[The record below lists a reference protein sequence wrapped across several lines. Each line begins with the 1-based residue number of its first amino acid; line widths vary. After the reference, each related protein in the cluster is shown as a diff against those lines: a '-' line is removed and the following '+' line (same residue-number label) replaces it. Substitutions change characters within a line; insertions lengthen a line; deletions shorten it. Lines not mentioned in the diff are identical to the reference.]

1 MRKIFLSAGHTNVK
15 GKDRGAAANGVT
27 EGDLTVE
34 LRDLITTELKNL
46 GVNPTIDDNSHGLR
60 KTLAKFKNL
69 TAKDSLVVDIHFNAA
84 TPKAKGV
91 ETLVPNEANDLEL
104 NLAQKLSSTIAN
116 ILETSLRGSFKG
128 RKGVKSEISSH
139 HGRLGWMRLTGNNV
153 LLEIC
158 FITNKPEL
166 DKYLN
171 NKHLIAKNIA
181 AILVKASSIENKST
195 KIKTNQI
202 NSVSHIVREG
212 DTLWGI
218 ARKHNMQVSELKK
231 LNNLTSDTIHKG
243 DILKIM

>member
-1 MRKIFLSAGHTNVK
+1 
-15 GKDRGAAANGVT
+15 
-27 EGDLTVE
+27 
-34 LRDLITTELKNL
+34 
-46 GVNPTIDDNSHGLR
+46 
-60 KTLAKFKNL
+60 
-69 TAKDSLVVDIHFNAA
+69 
-84 TPKAKGV
+84 
-91 ETLVPNEANDLEL
+91 
-104 NLAQKLSSTIAN
+104 LAQKLSSTIAN
-116 ILETSLRGSFKG
+116 ILETSLRGNFKG

-166 DKYLN
+166 DKYLK

-202 NSVSHIVREG
+202 NSISHIVREG

-218 ARKHNMQVSELKK
+218 ARKHNVQVSDIKK
-231 LNNLTSDTIHKG
+231 LNNLKSDTIHKG
-243 DILKIM
+243 DILKVM